1 MVERSC
7 SLEDLVIDAR
17 LWRDCRVLLTGHTGF
32 KGGWLAHWLHSLG
45 ARVHGVALDPA
56 SEPSMYSIASVAGAL
71 DSDRRADVT
80 DVSALAAALH
90 EVAPSVVF
98 HLAAQPLVRESYA
111 DPLRTF
117 ATNIMGTANLL
128 DAVRRTPSVHAVVV
142 VTTDKVY
149 ANREWH
155 YPYRETDPLGG
166 HDPYSASKAA
176 AEIVAESARL
186 SFFTGTGGHPARI
199 ATARAGNVI
208 GGGDWSRDRLLPDCL
223 AAFAAGRSVT
233 LRRPEAVRPWQHVLE
248 PLAGYITLAE
258 RLMGADGD
266 AFARAWNFAPSAEDN
281 ATVAEV
287 ARMAA
292 DVFGPEARVEAVPDR
307 SGEHEAGL
315 LRLDATLART
325 LLGWRPRWDLRT
337 AIERTVAWDAAWR
350 QGADM
355 ARVTREQILAFGA
368 AAS

>member
-1 MVERSC
+1 M
-7 SLEDLVIDAR
+7 IDSR
-17 LWRDCRVLLTGHTGF
+17 LWRGCPVLVTGHTGF
-32 KGGWLAHWLHSLG
+32 KGSWLVHWLHGLG
-45 ARVHGVALDPA
+45 ARVHGVALDPVA
-56 SEPSMYSIASVAGAL
+56 GPSMYSITSVAKAL
-71 DSDRRADVT
+71 DGDWRADVT
-80 DVSALAAALH
+80 DISALAPVLQRAA
-90 EVAPSVVF
+90 PRVVF

-117 ATNIMGTANLL
+117 ATNAMGTANLL
-128 DAVRRTPSVHAVVV
+128 EAVRSVPSVRAVVV

-176 AEIVAESARL
+176 AEIVAESFRL
-186 SFFTGTGGHPARI
+186 SFFTSPAGDLARI

-223 AAFAAGRSVT
+223 AAFAAGQPVT
-233 LRRPEAVRPWQHVLE
+233 LRRPDSVRPWQHVLE
-248 PLAGYITLAE
+248 PLAGYIALAE
-258 RLMGADGD
+258 QLLGEDGA
-266 AFARAWNFAPSAEDN
+266 AFARAWNFAPGPEDN
-281 ATVAEV
+281 ATVEEV

-292 DVFGPEARVEAVPDR
+292 DVFDPEARVEAVPDH
-307 SGEHEAGL
+307 SGGHEAGL

-368 AAS
+368 STS